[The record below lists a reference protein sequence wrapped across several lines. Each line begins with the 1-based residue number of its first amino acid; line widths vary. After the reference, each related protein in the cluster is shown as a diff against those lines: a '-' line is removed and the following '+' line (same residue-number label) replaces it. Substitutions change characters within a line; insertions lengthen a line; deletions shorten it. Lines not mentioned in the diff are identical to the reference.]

1 MIVTLFYFGKLF
13 KIHVKRP
20 SETLEQKNVRRSFR
34 SHLKE
39 RGRKIINFTRIEGM
53 LKIVYLR

>member
-20 SETLEQKNVRRSFR
+20 SETLEQKNIRRSFR

-53 LKIVYLR
+53 LK